1 MPQPRLR
8 PAPRMPHFCILAY
21 NKKKRKTQKF
31 FMNKYIAY
39 CRKSTDEAD
48 KQVLS
53 IEAQI
58 AEVKEFAARENIKI
72 IEVITESRTA
82 KQPGRMEFGR
92 MLKMIEK
99 GEADGIVSWHPDR
112 LARNSVDGGQIIYL
126 LDTGKLLD
134 LKFPSFWFENTPQG
148 KFMLNIAFGQSKYY
162 VDNLGENVK
171 RGNRQ
176 KIRRG
181 EYPNKAPY
189 GYLNDFKTKTI
200 KVDIKIAKIIIEA
213 FKLFASGRF
222 GFKDIQRFLIKN
234 KVLTPNKK
242 PIHLDAIRRILTNT
256 FYYGTFKYGG
266 EFYQGKHKPIISKK
280 LFDECQRVIKQKTKY
295 NGEHEGEF
303 NFLGLIKCGEC
314 GASIT
319 AERRIK
325 NYPSTRGKVDY
336 VYYRCTKK
344 LGNCSQKYLPDIKV
358 DNQLREAVY
367 RVSLSPFA
375 AKKFLGWGRKD
386 AQIDKENFNQEIKE
400 LTSAILEV
408 DIKLERLLDGYLD
421 KTIERADY
429 QKKKNELIEKKV
441 ELQEKNKEIEEKGCG
456 WLGPFEEFVN
466 CAYNAQK
473 IAHTKNNG
481 HDLSIMAKTV
491 GSDFFL
497 LDKII
502 TLKYK
507 NEAFLALA
515 AGGVAACASPEF
527 PQIPSLLEEWND
539 FRTNLSIN

>member
-1 MPQPRLR
+1 
-8 PAPRMPHFCILAY
+8 
-21 NKKKRKTQKF
+21 
-31 FMNKYIAY
+31 MNKYIAY

-58 AEVKEFAARENIKI
+58 TEVKEFAARENLKI
-72 IEVITESRTA
+72 VKVIIESRTA
-82 KQPGRMEFGR
+82 KQPGRFEFGQ

-126 LDTGKLLD
+126 LDTGKLID
-134 LKFPSFWFENTPQG
+134 LKFPLFWFENTPQG

-200 KVDIKIAKIIIEA
+200 RVDKRTFKTIVEM
-213 FKLFASGRF
+213 FKLFASGGH
-222 GFKDIQRFLIKN
+222 GFKDLQRFLAKN
-234 KVLTPNKK
+234 KVLTPGKK
-242 PIHLDAIRRILTNT
+242 PIHLDTIKRLLTNP
-256 FYYGTFKYGG
+256 FYYGIFKYGG
-266 EFYQGKHKPIISKK
+266 EFYPGKHKPIISKK
-280 LFDECQRVIKQKTKY
+280 LFDKCQQVIRQKSKY
-295 NGEHEGEF
+295 NGQHDGEF
-303 NFLGLIKCGEC
+303 DFLGLAKCGEC

-319 AERRIK
+319 AERRTK
-325 NYPSTRGKVDY
+325 NYITTRGKVDY

-344 LGNCSQKYLPDIKV
+344 LGKCSQKYLAGKKAEE
-358 DNQLREAVY
+358 QLRDIVY
-367 RVSLSPFA
+367 KVSLSPFA
-375 AKKFLGWGRKD
+375 AKKFLEWGRND
-386 AQIDKENFNQEIKE
+386 AKIDKENYVQEIKL

-408 DIKLERLLDGYLD
+408 DIRLERLLDGYLD
-421 KTIERADY
+421 KTIDTADY
-429 QKKKNELIEKKV
+429 QRKKNELIQNKV
-441 ELQEKNKEIEEKGCG
+441 GVQEKIKEIEERGCG

-481 HDLSIMAKTV
+481 SDLCIGAKTV

-497 LDKII
+497 LDKTI
-502 TLKYK
+502 TPKYK
-507 NEAFLALA
+507 NAAYLALA
-515 AGGVAACASPEF
+515 AGGVAACATSQF
-527 PQIPSLLEEWND
+527 PNIPVLLPRQD
-539 FRTNLSIN
+539 LNLRPIAYKKP